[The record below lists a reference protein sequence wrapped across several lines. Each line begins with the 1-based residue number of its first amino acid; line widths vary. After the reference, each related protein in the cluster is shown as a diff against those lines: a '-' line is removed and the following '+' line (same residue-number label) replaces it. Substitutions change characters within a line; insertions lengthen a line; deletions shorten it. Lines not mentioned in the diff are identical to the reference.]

1 MGAVWPTIRTTWKP
15 FSRILD
21 TTLSQVFS
29 TDSFGLLKKC
39 RKFWTRI
46 FFSVYYVIGVQL
58 RYILRLHKQAEAH
71 VIRIML
77 YLKSQAECFQRKLLH
92 LSRHEGGLGQSGCRL
107 WQGHPVFSIRCC
119 WSGWPSHERGA
130 LIFRRPLLSQHHHA
144 CLYATAA
151 DCSTLFCRTS
161 KLSGRIFNTALQ
173 TCSCWENATT
183 LSYRLKAP
191 TEEYLRDVLA
201 SLHGGSQRIRK
212 TQRMHTTLSAWLSK
226 RRARVRVP
234 LVGSSHRKPVAT
246 TGFMLFQ
253 SN

>member
-1 MGAVWPTIRTTWKP
+1 M
-15 FSRILD
+15 
-21 TTLSQVFS
+21 
-29 TDSFGLLKKC
+29 
-39 RKFWTRI
+39 
-46 FFSVYYVIGVQL
+46 
-58 RYILRLHKQAEAH
+58 
-71 VIRIML
+71 IRIMQVSSRGL
-77 YLKSQAECFQRKLLH
+77 PAKAHRLLH

-130 LIFRRPLLSQHHHA
+130 HIFRRPLFSQHHHA
-144 CLYATAA
+144 CLFATAA

-161 KLSGRIFNTALQ
+161 KLSCRIFNNTALQ
-173 TCSCWENATT
+173 TCFCWENATT
-183 LSYRLKAP
+183 SSCRLKAP
-191 TEEYLRDVLA
+191 TEECLRDVLA
-201 SLHGGSQRIRK
+201 SLHGGSQRTRK
-212 TQRMHTTLSAWLSK
+212 TQRIHTTLSAWLSK